1 MRRKVKI
8 KVSDYEYRIIV
19 NSLLALRNKLITE
32 DKDDSP
38 VSELLLKI
46 IK

>member
-1 MRRKVKI
+1 MKRKVKI
-8 KVSDYEYRIIV
+8 KVSDYEYRIII
-19 NSLLALRNKLITE
+19 NSLLALRNQLIAE
-32 DKDDSP
+32 GKDDSP

>member
-1 MRRKVKI
+1 MHRKI
-8 KVSDYEYRIIV
+8 RFKVSDYEYRIIV

-32 DKDDSP
+32 GKDDSP

>member
-8 KVSDYEYRIIV
+8 KVSDYEYRIII
-19 NSLLALRNKLITE
+19 NSLLALRNNLIAE
-32 DKDDSP
+32 GKDDSP

>member
-1 MRRKVKI
+1 MKRKVKI
-8 KVSDYEYRIIV
+8 KVSAYEYRIII
-19 NSLLALRNKLITE
+19 NSLLALRNQLIAE
-32 DKDDSP
+32 GKDDSP

>member
-1 MRRKVKI
+1 MRRKI
-8 KVSDYEYRIIV
+8 RIMVSDYEYRIIV
-19 NSLLALRNKLITE
+19 NSLLALRNKLIAE
-32 DKDDSP
+32 GKDDSP